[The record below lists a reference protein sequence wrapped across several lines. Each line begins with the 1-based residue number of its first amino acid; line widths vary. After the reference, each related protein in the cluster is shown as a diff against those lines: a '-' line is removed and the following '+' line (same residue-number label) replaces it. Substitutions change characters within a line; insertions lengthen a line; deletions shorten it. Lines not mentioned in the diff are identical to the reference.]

1 MPIEL
6 KKGGDR
12 RGGIEDL
19 EQLVGL
25 QSIKRELRKI
35 ESMLWLNKHRKQ
47 KDLGELSLQSFHF
60 VFKGSPGTGKTTV
73 ARLIGQIFRKY
84 GLLRSGDVVEVD
96 RAKLVGPTPGETEVK
111 VLRTVRSAL
120 DGVLFVDEA
129 YALSGGGDTSDP
141 GWRALEVLL
150 KAMEDYRDCLVVI
163 FAGYTHEMDRLFD
176 SFTGLKSRFPFHLE
190 FENYTPL
197 ELVEIANFMASR
209 ENLEISEQAS
219 LAIMNMMKK
228 RVKEKDFSNAR
239 EIRNLI
245 DHAKTKMSSRL
256 RNKRKVTSWDL
267 KTITILD
274 LDDPYGETSFLVENI
289 ELAKKEM
296 YADPLNKEL
305 RFKLAQRYEDAGL
318 WSDVVAT
325 LEPVAKELSPP
336 ARALLGMALSKMGQH
351 KEALEYLD
359 GENLTPQH
367 EFHKGISALWEGK
380 RKEAI
385 ELLKDASEKT
395 GEYPEFYLALSF
407 AYFLEGQ
414 WGESFKTF
422 REGLALIKKREGIL
436 PPESLRSLPYKDL
449 KDEQVRQ
456 ALERAVLKDFNNPDE
471 ALISFA
477 EALLLSTSRGSVPD
491 VIEEALRTALSNM
504 PDDPRPHRGLA
515 HYYKHKGEIMKA
527 IVSLEVALELEPR
540 NIEDWKLLAELYF
553 AAGQKEKAE
562 EVLHDVVYEQ
572 VGAGALALDLAK
584 AEEQKGNKEE
594 AERLYEKAWR
604 QELSQEEKTF
614 CADRLGQMKA
624 VKGNFSEAM
633 RYLEQVEISEL
644 SPEGQFWYARALI
657 EARMWSKAEAVLRG
671 IGPLPEELSSPYLYW
686 KIRTLVAVKDLY
698 EARSVVVNEGAPP
711 WLRLAS
717 LMARVVSGDKS
728 VAPSLKSF
736 DSSELGMDGL
746 GLLCVGLAGIGEW
759 EGLYRCAQKAQQAQ
773 HGPVLWELQDG
784 KLKEEL
790 EYLAGIAAAH
800 MKRWETALEHFKR
813 SHTVLLHPVTLYA
826 MAVSMIA
833 LGRVNEAKRLSFQL
847 NAAPTLKKKVDDLV
861 KQNTGLRKLIAEP
874 ISAEVLDAFAF
885 I

>member
-6 KKGGDR
+6 KQGGDR
-12 RGGIEDL
+12 TGGIEDL

-73 ARLIGQIFRKY
+73 ARLIGKIFRKY
-84 GLLRSGDVVEVD
+84 GLLRAGDVIEVD

-129 YALSGGGDTSDP
+129 YALLGGGDTSDP

-163 FAGYTHEMDRLFD
+163 FAGYTDEMEKLFD

-190 FENYTPL
+190 FENYSPL

-209 ENLEISEQAS
+209 ENLEISDQAS

-228 RVKEKDFSNAR
+228 RVNEKDFSNAR

-245 DHAKTKMSSRL
+245 DHAKTRMSSRL

-274 LDDPYGETSFLVENI
+274 LDDPYGETSSLVENI

-296 YADPLNKEL
+296 YVDPLNSEL
-305 RFKLAQRYEDAGL
+305 RFKLAQRYGDAGL

-325 LEPVAKELSPP
+325 LEVLAKELSAP
-336 ARALLGMALSKMGQH
+336 ARALFGMALSKVGQH

-359 GENLTPQH
+359 GENLNPLH
-367 EFHKGISALWEGK
+367 KFYKGISALWEGK
-380 RKEAI
+380 REEAL
-385 ELLKDASEKT
+385 ELLKDASGKT
-395 GEYPEFYLALSF
+395 RENPEFYLALSF
-407 AYFLEGQ
+407 ACFLEGQ
-414 WGESFKTF
+414 WDESFRAF
-422 REGLALIKKREGIL
+422 REGLKLIKEQEGIL

-449 KDEQVRQ
+449 KNEQARR
-456 ALERAVLKDFNNPDE
+456 ALEKAVLKDFNSPDE

-477 EALLLSTSRGSVPD
+477 EALLLSTSGGSVPD

-515 HYYKHKGEIMKA
+515 RYYKNKGELMKA

-540 NIEDWKLLAELYF
+540 NVEDWRFLAELYF
-553 AAGQKEKAE
+553 ATEQKEKAE
-562 EVLHDVVYEQ
+562 EVLRDVVYEQ

-584 AEEQKGNKEE
+584 TEEQKGNKEE

-604 QELSQEEKTF
+604 QELSREEKAF

-624 VKGNFSEAM
+624 AKGNFSEAM
-633 RYLEQVEISEL
+633 RYLEQVEVSQL
-644 SPEGQFWYARALI
+644 SPEGLFWYGRALI

-671 IGPLPEELSSPYLYW
+671 IGSLPEELSSPYLYW

-698 EARSVVVNEGAPP
+698 EARAVVVDESDPP
-711 WLRLAS
+711 WLTLAS
-717 LMARVVSGDKS
+717 LVARVVSGDKS
-728 VAPSLKSF
+728 GASRLRGF
-736 DSSELGMDGL
+736 DSGEFGMDGL
-746 GLLCVGLAGIGEW
+746 CLLCVGLAGVGEW
-759 EGLYRCAQKAQQAQ
+759 EELYACAQRARAAPR
-773 HGPVLWELQDG
+773 GPILWELQDG

-800 MKRWETALEHFKR
+800 MKRWDLALEHFKR

-833 LGRVNEAKRLSFQL
+833 LGRVDEAKRLSFQL
-847 NAAPTLKKKVDDLV
+847 NAAPILKKKVDELV
-861 KQNTGLRKLIAEP
+861 KQNTGLRKLVAEP
-874 ISAEVLDAFAF
+874 VSAEILDAFAF
-885 I
+885 V